1 MNARTFEE
9 KYIMKQYR
17 ITVNGKSYDVT
28 VEELS
33 GMRQSPSGAFGAG
46 SASYSAPPANIQPTA
61 NVVSSAN
68 TATPTASEQGSS
80 NGAKAAPANNGS
92 ILTIKA
98 PMPGTV
104 ISFKVIVGQKVKRGD
119 VLLLLEAMKME
130 NEIVAPQDGTV
141 VALRVPA
148 SAAVNTGD
156 PLVDLA

>member
-1 MNARTFEE
+1 MNARIAKE

-33 GMRQSPSGAFGAG
+33 GVRQSTGSGFGAAP
-46 SASYSAPPANIQPTA
+46 ASYSTNPANIQSVA
-61 NVVSSAN
+61 NAASSASV
-68 TATPTASEQGSS
+68 ATASGQGSS
-80 NGAKAAPANNGS
+80 NTANAAPANNGS
-92 ILTIKA
+92 VLTVKA

-104 ISFKVIVGQKVKRGD
+104 IAFKVIVGQKVKRGD

>member
-1 MNARTFEE
+1 
-9 KYIMKQYR
+9 MKQYR

-33 GMRQSPSGAFGAG
+33 GARYTPGSGFGVNPV
-46 SASYSAPPANIQPTA
+46 SYSAPPANVQPA
-61 NVVSSAN
+61 ASASSPAS
-68 TATPTASEQGSS
+68 AVPASEQGSS
-80 NGAKAAPANNGS
+80 NTSNTAPVNNGS
-92 ILTIKA
+92 VLTVKA

-104 ISFKVIVGQKVKRGD
+104 IAFKVIVGQKVKRGD

>member
-1 MNARTFEE
+1 
-9 KYIMKQYR
+9 MKQYR

-80 NGAKAAPANNGS
+80 NAAKAAPANNGS